1 MATIQHTIT
10 SLGNDK
16 VGFSEITDVYAR
28 GAIIKKAITML
39 ALSVVVLVAFGTEA
53 KAQIPKEGTYSVTDS
68 FSGTFKA
75 LRMGQERIQIT
86 YEVMG
91 VSLSDTDEGPF
102 HNMSW
107 RCIGTLHAVKGEY
120 NDDSGF
126 CVIIR
131 PDGDQYFITYKATG
145 KLGGVGKGTSTIVGG
160 TGKLVGIQGSSEFTR
175 FSVRPVAEGTIQ
187 GYEKAK
193 GQYKLP

>member
-1 MATIQHTIT
+1 MRKMVLVLI
-10 SLGNDK
+10 LG
-16 VGFSEITDVYAR
+16 I
-28 GAIIKKAITML
+28 
-39 ALSVVVLVAFGTEA
+39 ALSAAFGHEA

-75 LRMGQERIQIT
+75 LPMGQERIQIT

-91 VSLSDTDEGPF
+91 VSLSDTGEGPF

-120 NDDSGF
+120 NDDNGS

-131 PDGDQYFITYKATG
+131 PDGDQYFLTYKATG

-175 FSVRPVAEGTIQ
+175 FSLRPAAEGTIQ

-193 GQYKLP
+193 GQYRLP

>member
-1 MATIQHTIT
+1 MNKT
-10 SLGNDK
+10 
-16 VGFSEITDVYAR
+16 
-28 GAIIKKAITML
+28 
-39 ALSVVVLVAFGTEA
+39 VLVLTLCIVLLAGIGPEA
-53 KAQIPKEGTYSVTDS
+53 QAQIPKEGTYSVTNA

-75 LRMGQERIQIT
+75 LRMGQERVQIT
-86 YEVMG
+86 YEAIG
-91 VSLSDTDEGPF
+91 VSLSDTGEGLS
-102 HNMSW
+102 HNTSW

-120 NDDSGF
+120 NDDNGS

-131 PDGDQYFITYKATG
+131 PDGDQYFLTYKATG
-145 KLGGVGKGTSTIVGG
+145 KLGGVGKGTTTIVGG

-175 FSVRPVAEGTIQ
+175 FSVRPAAEGTIQ